1 VEDVVMT
8 VAHAMTR
15 VRADALAAAPASVT
29 LTVLTALAVLAACS
43 PRATADPR
51 GTSAAPDTAGLLVAT
66 AAVRAPL
73 QLPAQLYVEHDAAV
87 VARSAGVVDSVMA
100 ELGSRVTN
108 GMTLARLESVD
119 QELSVAQ
126 AEATYENVGRLVNRA
141 RVMTKA
147 GGVTV
152 ADSEQVEFQYR
163 QADLARR
170 KAHRDL
176 ELTRIVAPFSGVVTA
191 RYARPG
197 RFVAVGD
204 TLFRVTESGPL
215 LARVRIPEG
224 SASTVRVGDQATVQ
238 GLSGATARATV
249 MHAAPAFD
257 AASGTREVVLQLAG
271 TGGLLPG
278 ATVTVRLGDQERQAL
293 TIPREAVSPEGY
305 VLVMQNGRTA
315 LRSVTLGADVGGG
328 RVEVVS
334 GLSSGER
341 VARTASL
348 AR

>member
-1 VEDVVMT
+1 MIVARIVE
-8 VAHAMTR
+8 AR
-15 VRADALAAAPASVT
+15 VPAGALVCALACVT
-29 LTVLTALAVLAACS
+29 LAACS

-51 GTSAAPDTAGLLVAT
+51 VASAAPDTAGLLVAT
-66 AAVRAPL
+66 ATVRAPL

-100 ELGSRVTN
+100 ELGSRVTA
-108 GMTLARLESVD
+108 GMAIARLENVD
-119 QELSVAQ
+119 QELAVAQ

-215 LARVRIPEG
+215 LARVHVPEG
-224 SASTVRVGDQATVQ
+224 SAATVRVGDQATVL
-238 GLSGATARATV
+238 GLSGATSKAAV
-249 MHAAPAFD
+249 VHAAPAFD

-271 TGGLLPG
+271 AAGLLPG
-278 ATVTVRLGDQERQAL
+278 ANVTVRLGDQQRQAL
-293 TIPREAVSPEGY
+293 TVPREAVSPEGY

-315 LRSVTLGADVGGG
+315 LRSVTVGAEVGGG

-341 VARTASL
+341 VARTAVIT
-348 AR
+348 R

>member
-1 VEDVVMT
+1 MI
-8 VAHAMTR
+8 VAHAAGRR
-15 VRADALAAAPASVT
+15 VRVGSLVCALAGVMVS
-29 LTVLTALAVLAACS
+29 ACS

-51 GTSAAPDTAGLLVAT
+51 AASAAPDTAGLVVAT
-66 AAVRAPL
+66 AMVRAPL

-87 VARSAGVVDSVMA
+87 VARSAGVVDSVMT
-100 ELGSRVTN
+100 ELGSRVTD
-108 GMTLARLESVD
+108 GMPLARLENVD
-119 QELSVAQ
+119 QELAVAQ

-152 ADSEQVEFQYR
+152 ADSEQVEFQYG
-163 QADLARR
+163 QADIARR
-170 KAHRDL
+170 KAQRDL
-176 ELTRIVAPFSGVVTA
+176 ELTRILAPFSGVITA
-191 RYARPG
+191 RYARAG

-204 TLFRVTESGPL
+204 TLFRVTESSPL

-224 SASTVRVGDQATVQ
+224 SAATVRVGDQATVL
-238 GLSGATARATV
+238 GLSGATSKATV
-249 MHAAPAFD
+249 LHAAPAFD
-257 AASGTREVVLQLAG
+257 AASGTREFVLQLAAA
-271 TGGLLPG
+271 GGLLPG
-278 ATVTVRLGDQERQAL
+278 ANVTVRLGDQQRQAL
-293 TIPREAVSPEGY
+293 TVPREAISPEGY

-315 LRSVTLGADVGGG
+315 LRSVTVGADVGGG

-341 VARTASL
+341 VARTAAL

>member
-1 VEDVVMT
+1 MIVERVPAD
-8 VAHAMTR
+8 R
-15 VRADALAAAPASVT
+15 VRSGALVWAAAT
-29 LTVLTALAVLAACS
+29 AVLAACS

-51 GTSAAPDTAGLLVAT
+51 AASAAPDTAGLLVAT
-66 AAVRAPL
+66 ATVRAPL

-87 VARSAGVVDSVMA
+87 VARSAGVVDSVMT
-100 ELGSRVTN
+100 ELGSRVSD
-108 GMTLARLESVD
+108 GLTLARLESVD
-119 QELSVAQ
+119 QELAVAQ

-170 KAHRDL
+170 KAHRDV
-176 ELTRIVAPFSGVVTA
+176 ELTRIVAPFAGMVTA

-215 LARVRIPEG
+215 LARVRVPEG
-224 SASTVRVGDQATVQ
+224 SAATVRVGDQGTVAGISGTTSKATV
-238 GLSGATARATV
+238 V
-249 MHAAPAFD
+249 HAAPAFD
-257 AASGTREVVLQLAG
+257 AASGTREVVLQLSGAA
-271 TGGLLPG
+271 GLLPG
-278 ATVTVRLGDQERQAL
+278 ANVTVRLGDQQRQAL
-293 TIPREAVSPEGY
+293 TVPREAVSPDGY

-315 LRSVTLGADVGGG
+315 LRSVSVGADVGGG

-334 GLSSGER
+334 GLSPGER
-341 VARTASL
+341 VMRTAVVT
-348 AR
+348 R

>member
-1 VEDVVMT
+1 
-8 VAHAMTR
+8 MTR
-15 VRADALAAAPASVT
+15 ALLCAAATTIV
-29 LTVLTALAVLAACS
+29 AACG
-43 PRATADPR
+43 PRPTADPR
-51 GTSAAPDTAGLLVAT
+51 ATSAAPDTAGLLVAT
-66 AAVRAPL
+66 TTVRAPL

-100 ELGSRVTN
+100 ELGSRVAD
-108 GMTLARLESVD
+108 GMTLARLENLD
-119 QELSVAQ
+119 QELAVAQ

-152 ADSEQVEFQYR
+152 ADSEQTEFQYR
-163 QADLARR
+163 QADIARR
-170 KAHRDL
+170 KARRDL
-176 ELTRIVAPFSGVVTA
+176 ELTRIVAPFPGVVTA

-215 LARVRIPEG
+215 LARVRVPEG
-224 SASTVRVGDQATVQ
+224 SAPTVRVGDQATVA
-238 GLSGATARATV
+238 GISGATSKAMV
-249 MHAAPAFD
+249 VHAAPAFD

-271 TGGLLPG
+271 VGSLLPG
-278 ATVTVRLGDQERQAL
+278 ANVMVRLGDEQRQAL
-293 TIPREAVSPEGY
+293 TVPREAVSPDGY

-315 LRSVTLGADVGGG
+315 LRSVTVGADVGGG

-334 GLSSGER
+334 GLSPGER
-341 VARTASL
+341 VMRTAV
-348 AR
+348 ATR

>member
-1 VEDVVMT
+1 MT
-8 VAHAMTR
+8 I
-15 VRADALAAAPASVT
+15 
-29 LTVLTALAVLAACS
+29 ALAVGDRVLARTLMCAAAITIFAACS

-51 GTSAAPDTAGLLVAT
+51 GASAPPDTAGLLVAAT
-66 AAVRAPL
+66 AVRAPL

-87 VARSAGVVDSVMA
+87 VARSAGVVDSVMV
-100 ELGSRVTN
+100 ELGSRVSD
-108 GMTLARLESVD
+108 GMALARLENVD
-119 QELSVAQ
+119 QELAVAQ

-163 QADLARR
+163 QADIARR

-176 ELTRIVAPFSGVVTA
+176 ELTRIVAPFPGVVTA

-204 TLFRVTESGPL
+204 TLFRVTEAGPL
-215 LARVRIPEG
+215 LARVRVPEG
-224 SASTVRVGDQATVQ
+224 SAATVHVADQATIA
-238 GLSGATARATV
+238 GISGATSRATV
-249 MHAAPAFD
+249 VHAAPAFD

-271 TGGLLPG
+271 AGGLLPG
-278 ATVTVRLGDQERQAL
+278 ATVMVRLGDQQRQAL
-293 TIPREAVSPEGY
+293 TVPREAVSPDGY
-305 VLVMQNGRTA
+305 VLVMENGRTA
-315 LRSVTLGADVGGG
+315 LRSVTVGADVGGG

-334 GLSSGER
+334 GLSPGER
-341 VARTASL
+341 VMRTAV
-348 AR
+348 ATR